1 MNSAEIVRTAREREG
16 LTRKQLADEAG
27 VEQATIWN
35 IESGK
40 VDPRMGTMLKIM
52 QALGYDI
59 VFNPKYRGGYYGE

>member
-16 LTRKQLADEAG
+16 LTRKQLADKAG

-52 QALGYDI
+52 QALGSDI